1 VVKDLQSYSS
11 SDLESL
17 SFNSPPITRSSIS
30 SSNSDY
36 DYDDY
41 ELARTQSF
49 GFFDD
54 IPSKQWKILQNI
66 HYESFPNYYTKS
78 TTTIDSTKV
87 NPHYNDPI
95 ILQQYSNTMND
106 KRNTKNQLK
115 YSNWW
120 NGENFQIEFHC
131 PMMRR
136 VPSTSQADGPKWVCD
151 LHRLIDSN
159 DNDNDNDNGSCLI
172 YSFGSNGK
180 SEFEQG
186 IKDVTKDSCE
196 IHTFDMETYNKR
208 NGHFNESLKG
218 ISTFHA
224 WGLGTIEQSNRH
236 PQTYKTLQ
244 QTMDVLGHTNR
255 TIDIFK
261 IDCEWCEWTTYTQ
274 WIDTTVVDIRQ
285 ILVETHNAPLPNAR
299 DFFFQVT

>member
-1 VVKDLQSYSS
+1 MTRLNNKGGGTTTKSRRGNDDKNKNGKNSNNMIFKMKIAFILLLIIQVITIITLKSSSTSTSTAVVCGQGLQSYSS

-17 SFNSPPITRSSIS
+17 SFNSPPITRSSSSSS
-30 SSNSDY
+30 SSNS

-151 LHRLIDSN
+151 LHRLISNNVSSNVDKSSN
-159 DNDNDNDNGSCLI
+159 DSKSSKSKSECLI

-180 SEFEQG
+180 SE
-186 IKDVTKDSCE
+186 I
-196 IHTFDMETYNKR
+196 
-208 NGHFNESLKG
+208 
-218 ISTFHA
+218 
-224 WGLGTIEQSNRH
+224 
-236 PQTYKTLQ
+236 
-244 QTMDVLGHTNR
+244 
-255 TIDIFK
+255 
-261 IDCEWCEWTTYTQ
+261 
-274 WIDTTVVDIRQ
+274 
-285 ILVETHNAPLPNAR
+285 
-299 DFFFQVT
+299 